1 MQRQFVVPQFIDV
14 EDKILG
20 PITTRQ
26 FSLILVAVLLMFIA
40 YQLAQ
45 FWLFL
50 IEAIVV
56 AIIFGVIAFVRIN
69 GMPFHFFLLNLVQTG
84 KRAKLRVWDKTLS
97 DSDLRAFVT
106 KEKVQKESAPTIVVK
121 NVSTNRLSKLS
132 LVVNTGGVY
141 QDEETISR
149 PKTNNP
155 VEKNRDNS

>member
-26 FSLILVAVLLMFIA
+26 FSLLLVGALLIFIA

-50 IEAIVV
+50 VEVVFIAIV
-56 AIIFGVIAFVRIN
+56 FGVLAFVKIN
-69 GMPFHFFLLNLVQTG
+69 GMPFHFFLLNLIQTG
-84 KRAKLRVWDKTLS
+84 KRAKLRIWDKSLT
-97 DSDLRAFVT
+97 DSELRAFVT
-106 KEKVQKESAPTIVVK
+106 KDKVQKEAAPTIVVK
-121 NVSTNRLSKLS
+121 NLSTNRLSKLS

-141 QDEETISR
+141 QDEDSFSQSNQLM
-149 PKTNNP
+149 TNGL
-155 VEKNRDNS
+155 KDKKK